1 MPKGP
6 DYNYSAKAMHA
17 FLPEEPIIDA
27 QNVASIEAEHAKRL
41 RSLLSV
47 DDIVREL
54 YAYLVSVDEW
64 KQTYFFYTSVR
75 TTTLLCFSL
84 SAAFDTSTSIGR
96 ITGTTSG
103 SSASTRTRR
112 WSTITPPASQ

>member
-27 QNVASIEAEHAKRL
+27 QNVASIEAEHSKRL

-75 TTTLLCFSL
+75 ATTLLCFY
-84 SAAFDTSTSIGR
+84 AFGGI
-96 ITGTTSG
+96 
-103 SSASTRTRR
+103 
-112 WSTITPPASQ
+112 